1 MCQHH
6 CPLPRRYLVLSWSS
20 SSVSLSSVSLSSVSC
35 RGHSCAPGAIMDP
48 SVTAAPLTARPF
60 TTSNYSGA
68 PTPDSAVHFPHI
80 RQSLNKTK
88 AQLSLHFWWKQ
99 NTQAPGLFILLPG
112 SFCLV
117 RILDVVIQRRREE
130 IREGGGGG
138 RRRRRR
144 RRRRWK
150 KKKKKIMQK
159 EKEEEEEGRGVWAT
173 EKEDRNGWGNKKTI
187 VSPVY

>member
-1 MCQHH
+1 MFVFTDELLMCQHH

-20 SSVSLSSVSLSSVSC
+20 SSVSLSSVSC

-130 IREGGGGG
+130 IREGGGGFNV
-138 RRRRRR
+138 
-144 RRRRWK
+144 WK
-150 KKKKKIMQK
+150 ANTHRMIWEFWVNSQK
-159 EKEEEEEGRGVWAT
+159 CYWHILSLSFISFILVE
-173 EKEDRNGWGNKKTI
+173 
-187 VSPVY
+187 